1 MILLKYKING
11 GINMKRITVTL
22 TDEQYERLEQRMTA
36 NYSDMSKQIRQ
47 AVDMLLGHD
56 KLEQA
61 VRMAKGYHDG
71 HLILMRFTTNWR
83 SCFGT
88 PWGDVRDAI
97 EQMDEGATM
106 EEALTKTMSKGTNAY
121 KFKNNL

>member
-1 MILLKYKING
+1 
-11 GINMKRITVTL
+11 MKRITVTL